1 MTRDQLQKGNE
12 LSSRLEWL
20 ENERSKWESASQII
34 MMHVKSNITYNQH
47 YEVDCSFI
55 DFEELKWRA
64 IIKIQEEITNIQ
76 KELNSL

>member
-1 MTRDQLQKGNE
+1 MTREQLQKGQE

-20 ENERSKWESASQII
+20 ENEYSKWESAAQINTLRI
-34 MMHVKSNITYNQH
+34 KSNIDYNQY

-55 DFEELKWRA
+55 DFEGLRVRA
-64 IIKIQEEITNIQ
+64 MVEIREEITNVL

>member
-1 MTRDQLQKGNE
+1 MTRDQLQKGKE

-47 YEVDCSFI
+47 YEVDCSLI